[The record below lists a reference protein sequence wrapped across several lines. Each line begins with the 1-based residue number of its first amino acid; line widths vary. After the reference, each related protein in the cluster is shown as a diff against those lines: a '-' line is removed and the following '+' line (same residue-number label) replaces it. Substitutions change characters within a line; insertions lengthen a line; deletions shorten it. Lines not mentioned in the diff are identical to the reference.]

1 MEGFVRFEGLEDQ
14 AVMQGVQVSAIGRDD
29 QAVLWF
35 GTDAGLLMF
44 DGYELRADL
53 FPELAGSRITALA
66 TLYGELWVGTATD
79 GLYRVD
85 PAKGVKQRYTGR
97 ADGGTLVGGAIT
109 CIHADSNN
117 RIWIGSFEGLQRFDR
132 TSNSFK
138 VHLADVTVTAMAEDS
153 LTDTLWF
160 GCLDG
165 EIYLAQEGAVEVE
178 PCTRMGAE
186 ISALAVLRTGSEATV
201 WAGTRGK
208 GLFELGSDGLQQKQH
223 LHLNDRLE
231 SLQSDD
237 VRSILLDSRNQLW
250 IGTDRGVSAYLSDR
264 HRFINHAH
272 ETGGDHSLIGGQ
284 IIFLFEHL
292 GVLWLGSDQG
302 SICRLSL
309 DRNRFTHFR
318 KSLGGLVGD
327 SIQSGLAD
335 QQGKLWVATSSGLCS
350 YDPKSQE
357 WRSPSETA
365 AFSSVHFTILTQT
378 RDGAIWAGTLGNGL
392 NRYDPLS
399 ETVTVFR
406 HDDNDSDS
414 LIHDTV
420 TALMEARDGS
430 LWVGTAGEGVCKW
443 DGRRFKRLPEMDGMP
458 RTVSAFLEDSQGR
471 KWIGAM
477 NGLSVL
483 QPGGNEWVELP
494 QSAAEIIKSAHI
506 LCLENDAEGRVWI
519 GTRGRGLL
527 VLSDSLELEAFY
539 RKDQTSIPSNDVYA
553 LLKEESSGDWW
564 LATGNGLARF
574 REAAKT
580 FENFDVGDG
589 LQSTRFHAG
598 AAWKGDDG
606 MLYFGGPNGFNE
618 INPDQLGSRE
628 TMPRPV
634 LRRLEYNGEA
644 VRPGQPGSILKKPLM
659 ATSEIVIPFH
669 ESARIGFYFGTLD
682 YANPLKS
689 RFRYQLEGFDLS
701 QSSSTTSRQAVYTS
715 LPPNN
720 YLFTVQSSPDGV
732 RWNPDRA
739 SIKLC
744 VVAPWY
750 SRWWAKASMYLL
762 VIGGVLFAVH
772 LSFRRHARKI
782 LRQGERLE
790 LDNKRIEA
798 ALARQLQGS
807 VLLNRTAKE
816 IRHSLSRQHV
826 FSATLSELTT
836 HFKVDR
842 SFVMVC
848 EGDGGIIDGF
858 KPILAA
864 AHTAPGY
871 RPINENQLPSSSHN
885 SLFTKILARDK
896 AHAVSD
902 IDSIHGLRAS
912 WPQLE
917 ELEAKSMLL
926 VRTSYLDQANGIIIL
941 QQCSHQR
948 EWITEELLLIDQVA
962 GQVGIAIAQT
972 DLHQREEQ
980 HRVALE
986 QAKQNAEVANKAKS
1000 DFLAKITHELR
1011 TPLNTIL
1018 GFCQL
1023 LCRDE
1028 ETTPSQQETLSIIN
1042 SSGEHL
1048 LDLINDVLDM
1058 SKIEADCLELN
1069 EETFNV
1075 HHLAESMRGMFRFRA
1090 EEKDLTM
1097 ALEVDPNVPR
1107 SVTADVGKVRQTLIN
1122 LIGNA
1127 IKFTNEGRITLRVKA
1142 DGLLDD
1148 RCTLSFELEDTG

>member
-1 MEGFVRFEGLEDQ
+1 
-14 AVMQGVQVSAIGRDD
+14 
-29 QAVLWF
+29 
-35 GTDAGLLMF
+35 
-44 DGYELRADL
+44 
-53 FPELAGSRITALA
+53 
-66 TLYGELWVGTATD
+66 
-79 GLYRVD
+79 
-85 PAKGVKQRYTGR
+85 
-97 ADGGTLVGGAIT
+97 
-109 CIHADSNN
+109 
-117 RIWIGSFEGLQRFDR
+117 
-132 TSNSFK
+132 
-138 VHLADVTVTAMAEDS
+138 
-153 LTDTLWF
+153 
-160 GCLDG
+160 
-165 EIYLAQEGAVEVE
+165 
-178 PCTRMGAE
+178 
-186 ISALAVLRTGSEATV
+186 
-201 WAGTRGK
+201 
-208 GLFELGSDGLQQKQH
+208 
-223 LHLNDRLE
+223 
-231 SLQSDD
+231 
-237 VRSILLDSRNQLW
+237 
-250 IGTDRGVSAYLSDR
+250 
-264 HRFINHAH
+264 
-272 ETGGDHSLIGGQ
+272 
-284 IIFLFEHL
+284 
-292 GVLWLGSDQG
+292 
-302 SICRLSL
+302 
-309 DRNRFTHFR
+309 
-318 KSLGGLVGD
+318 
-327 SIQSGLAD
+327 
-335 QQGKLWVATSSGLCS
+335 
-350 YDPKSQE
+350 
-357 WRSPSETA
+357 
-365 AFSSVHFTILTQT
+365 
-378 RDGAIWAGTLGNGL
+378 
-392 NRYDPLS
+392 
-399 ETVTVFR
+399 
-406 HDDNDSDS
+406 
-414 LIHDTV
+414 
-420 TALMEARDGS
+420 
-430 LWVGTAGEGVCKW
+430 
-443 DGRRFKRLPEMDGMP
+443 
-458 RTVSAFLEDSQGR
+458 
-471 KWIGAM
+471 
-477 NGLSVL
+477 
-483 QPGGNEWVELP
+483 
-494 QSAAEIIKSAHI
+494 
-506 LCLENDAEGRVWI
+506 
-519 GTRGRGLL
+519 
-527 VLSDSLELEAFY
+527 
-539 RKDQTSIPSNDVYA
+539 
-553 LLKEESSGDWW
+553 
-564 LATGNGLARF
+564 
-574 REAAKT
+574 AKT

-701 QSSSTTSRQAVYTS
+701 QSSSTMSRQAVYTS

-744 VVAPWY
+744 VLAPWY
-750 SRWWAKASMYLL
+750 SRGWAKISMSLL

-782 LRQGERLE
+782 LE

-807 VLLNRTAKE
+807 VLLNRTVKE

-1000 DFLAKITHELR
+1000 DFLAK
-1011 TPLNTIL
+1011 
-1018 GFCQL
+1018 
-1023 LCRDE
+1023 
-1028 ETTPSQQETLSIIN
+1028 
-1042 SSGEHL
+1042 
-1048 LDLINDVLDM
+1048 
-1058 SKIEADCLELN
+1058 
-1069 EETFNV
+1069 
-1075 HHLAESMRGMFRFRA
+1075 
-1090 EEKDLTM
+1090 
-1097 ALEVDPNVPR
+1097 
-1107 SVTADVGKVRQTLIN
+1107 
-1122 LIGNA
+1122 
-1127 IKFTNEGRITLRVKA
+1127 
-1142 DGLLDD
+1142 
-1148 RCTLSFELEDTG
+1148 